1 MNKLKP
7 SPMKTKITLF
17 LAAVMLLTGC
27 DLFKNAAELTI
38 TTNLTADIPVIVA
51 PGKAADLF
59 SEATAVNFSGTSTLT
74 LAGNHD
80 IADYLEK
87 IREIDLKSVVITING
102 LSAGQTINTI
112 TVAVAGSGELGTQ
125 TNISFASN
133 SFTPAVNAS
142 VYSKAEADLLAD
154 QEITVTAT
162 GTASGAMSFTVH
174 LNFTS
179 AIVVGA
185 LD

>member
-7 SPMKTKITLF
+7 IAMKTKLTLL
-17 LAAVMLLTGC
+17 LAAVMLLPGC
-27 DLFKNAAELTI
+27 DLFKKAAELTI

-51 PGKAADLF
+51 PGKSADIIT
-59 SEATAVNFSGTSTLT
+59 EANAVNFSGTAVLS
-74 LAGNHD
+74 LADNPD
-80 IADYLEK
+80 LKDYLEK
-87 IREIDLKSVVITING
+87 LREIDLKSVVITVNG
-102 LSAGQTINTI
+102 LTAGQTISTV
-112 TVAVAGSGELGTQ
+112 TVAVTGSGELGTQ
-125 TNISFASN
+125 TNITYTNN

-142 VYSKAEADLLAD
+142 VYSKAEAALLAN
-154 QEITVTAT
+154 QEITITAT
-162 GTASGAMSFTVH
+162 GSASGAMSFAVH

>member
-7 SPMKTKITLF
+7 SPMKIKITLF
-17 LAAVMLLTGC
+17 LAAVILLTGC
-27 DLFKNAAELTI
+27 DLFKKAAELTI

-59 SEATAVNFSGTSTLT
+59 SEATAENFSGTSTLT

-87 IREIDLKSVVITING
+87 IREIDLKSVVITVNG

-142 VYSKAEADLLAD
+142 VFSKAEADLLAN
-154 QEITVTAT
+154 QAITVTVT
-162 GTASGAMSFTVH
+162 GSASGPMTFTVH
-174 LNFTS
+174 LNFTTD
-179 AIVVGA
+179 VVAGV

>member
-1 MNKLKP
+1 
-7 SPMKTKITLF
+7 MKTKITLF

-51 PGKAADLF
+51 PGKSADLI
-59 SEATAVNFSGTSTLT
+59 SEANAVNFSGSSTLS
-74 LAGNHD
+74 LAGNPD
-80 IADYLEK
+80 LEDYLEK
-87 IREIDLKSVVITING
+87 IREVDLKSVVITVNG
-102 LSAGQTINTI
+102 LSAGQTISTI
-112 TVAVAGSGELGTQ
+112 TVSVAGSGELGTQ
-125 TNISFASN
+125 TNISSASN

-142 VYSKAEADLLAD
+142 VYSQAEADLLAD

-179 AIVVGA
+179 DIVVGA

>member
-1 MNKLKP
+1 MNTLKLN
-7 SPMKTKITLF
+7 PMKTKITLF

-27 DLFKNAAELTI
+27 DLFKKAAELTI
-38 TTNLTADIPVIVA
+38 TTNLTADIPVVVA
-51 PGKAADLF
+51 VGKSADLF
-59 SEATAVNFSGTSTLT
+59 SEANAVNFSGSSTLS
-74 LAGNHD
+74 LAGNPD
-80 IADYLEK
+80 LEDYLEK
-87 IREIDLKSVVITING
+87 IREVDLKSVVITVNG
-102 LSAGQTINTI
+102 LSAGQIINSI
-112 TVAVAGSGELGTQ
+112 TVSVSGSGELGTQ
-125 TNISFASN
+125 TNISSASN

-162 GTASGAMSFTVH
+162 GSASGPMIFTVH

-179 AIVVGA
+179 DVVVGA

>member
-1 MNKLKP
+1 MSKLKP
-7 SPMKTKITLF
+7 NPMKTKMTLF

-27 DLFKNAAELTI
+27 DLFKKAAELTI
-38 TTNLTADIPVIVA
+38 TTNLTADIPVVITV
-51 PGKAADLF
+51 GKSADLVA
-59 SEATAVNFSGTSTLT
+59 EANAVNFSGTSTLS
-74 LAGNHD
+74 LAGNPD
-80 IADYLEK
+80 LADYLEK
-87 IREIDLKSVVITING
+87 IREVDLKSVVITVNG
-102 LSAGQTINTI
+102 LTAGQTISTI

-125 TNISFASN
+125 TNISSASN

-162 GTASGAMSFTVH
+162 GSASGAMSFTVH